1 MICIT
6 LGGCVISSVLDG
18 SENASTKR
26 CGQGTE
32 AVKGAPLDSSS
43 WVSRRHES
51 GLELRTL
58 DGVMA
63 PGVPRIDLTRGVVV
77 EASLMLRNMPSGLAG
92 VMINHRCTPYTGGG
106 TPPTGVSRRRSW
118 SHDPATAGA
127 SLGARV
133 GDPIHQRWCTPE
145 EAGTATLVGVNS
157 AGVVSFQTWS
167 SAPPPAPGRFVRC
180 KDCKGSR
187 GAPGHGIPPTGT
199 FVYWMTGPGLPNDIA
214 DQPKQTLYE
223 IGSCDMCGRNLCS
236 FCTGNNSNSSS
247 CKDREVSPAYPQV
260 LVPNGGEYHRFHL
273 SAPVFNQTLV
283 EPSSGAGTSG
293 QWKTLTAAGFDCCML
308 PGHPSAPCKQ
318 WKTVEV
324 IDRQFPFSQAFWGK
338 PAQLQVFVRHTLI
351 EVYLADL

>member
-1 MICIT
+1 M
-6 LGGCVISSVLDG
+6 LDS
-18 SENASTKR
+18 SENANTKR

-32 AVKGAPLDSSS
+32 AVKGAALNSSS
-43 WVSRRHES
+43 WISQRHES
-51 GLELRTL
+51 GLELHTL
-58 DGVMA
+58 DGVLRPSGTNLSA
-63 PGVPRIDLTRGVVV
+63 VFPPPPPAVPRIDLTRGVVV
-77 EASLMLRNMPSGLAG
+77 EASLMLRNMYSGGLAG
-92 VMINHRCTPYTGGG
+92 VMINHTCTPYTGGG
-106 TPPTGVSRRRSW
+106 TPPAGVSRRRSFA
-118 SHDPATAGA
+118 HDPATAGA

-145 EAGTATLVGVNS
+145 EAGTATLVGINS

-180 KDCKGSR
+180 KDCKASHGD
-187 GAPGHGIPPTGT
+187 PGHGIPPTGT
-199 FVYWMTGPGLPNDIA
+199 FVYWMTGPGLPNDTA

-247 CKDREVSPAYPQV
+247 CKDREVSPAYPQPSV
-260 LVPNGGEYHRFHL
+260 CMQRNDRGCLHNDWMP
-273 SAPVFNQTLV
+273 PVFNQTLV
-283 EPSSGAGTSG
+283 EPSTNWRRPAT
-293 QWKTLTAAGFDCCML
+293 GFDCCML
-308 PGHPSAPCKQ
+308 PGGVCKQ

-351 EVYLADL
+351 EVYLADV

>member
-1 MICIT
+1 M
-6 LGGCVISSVLDG
+6 GCVISRVLDA
-18 SENASTKR
+18 SENANTKR

-32 AVKGAPLDSSS
+32 AVKGAPLNSSS

-51 GLELRTL
+51 GLELHTL
-58 DGVMA
+58 DGVVLRPSGTNLSA
-63 PGVPRIDLTRGVVV
+63 VFPTPPPAVPRIDLTRGVVV
-77 EASLMLRNMPSGLAG
+77 EASLMLRNMGNPYSVSG

-106 TPPTGVSRRRSW
+106 TPPAGVSRRRSW
-118 SHDPATAGA
+118 SHDATTAGA

-187 GAPGHGIPPTGT
+187 GAPGHGIPPTGI
-199 FVYWMTGPGLPNDIA
+199 FVYWMTGPGLPNDTA

-247 CKDREVSPAYPQV
+247 CKDREVSPAYPQK

-283 EPSSGAGTSG
+283 E
-293 QWKTLTAAGFDCCML
+293 GFDCCML
-308 PGHPSAPCKQ
+308 PGDPSAPCKQ

-351 EVYLADL
+351 EVYLADV